1 MSSQG
6 DSYRQISPAAEERCA
21 RGLAPGSRLGPSSKI
36 MVVSDEIRKCVVFV
50 GFQVASGEMRLAGSA
65 FFVSRAEEGTKGVDI
80 FLATA
85 KHVIDGIRNLGLSE
99 VFIRVNTNQGESVW
113 AKCQHNDWLFH
124 PTDQSVD
131 LALLRTGVPDG
142 WDHLVIPSSMC
153 ATSEILRKNEVGLG
167 DEVFVVGLFR
177 HHHGVR
183 KNIPIVRVGNLAA
196 MAEEK
201 VSTKDFGLV
210 DAYLIEARSIGG
222 LSGSPVFLNMG
233 AVRYLDGG
241 VKHARNGLM
250 VILLGLVHG
259 HYDVPSSS
267 VDTVDA
273 QSPETLS
280 PERVNTGIAIVV
292 PMEKIRETIAAHST
306 GVV

>member
-1 MSSQG
+1 
-6 DSYRQISPAAEERCA
+6 
-21 RGLAPGSRLGPSSKI
+21 
-36 MVVSDEIRKCVVFV
+36 MVVSDEIRKCVVFI
-50 GFQVASGEMRLAGSA
+50 GFQMANGEMRLAGSA
-65 FFVSRAEEGTKGVDI
+65 FFVSCAEEGTKGADI

-99 VFIRVNTNQGESVW
+99 VFIRANTKQGESIW
-113 AKCQHNDWLFH
+113 EKCQRNDWLFH

-153 ATSEILRKNEVGLG
+153 ATSETLRKNEVGLG
-167 DEVFVVGLFR
+167 DEVFIVGLFR
-177 HHHGVR
+177 HHHGTR

-201 VSTKDFGLV
+201 VSTRDFGLV

-241 VKHARNGLM
+241 VKHAQNGLM

-273 QSPETLS
+273 QSTEALS
-280 PERVNTGIAIVV
+280 SERVNTGIAIVV

-306 GVV
+306 GVA

>member
-1 MSSQG
+1 MA
-6 DSYRQISPAAEERCA
+6 D
-21 RGLAPGSRLGPSSKI
+21 
-36 MVVSDEIRKCVVFV
+36 
-50 GFQVASGEMRLAGSA
+50 GEMRLAGSA
-65 FFVSRAEEGTKGVDI
+65 FFVSRAEEGTKGVDV

-99 VFIRVNTNQGESVW
+99 VFIRANTKQGESVW
-113 AKCQHNDWLFH
+113 AKCQSNDWLFH
-124 PTDQSVD
+124 PTDQTAD

-153 ATSEILRKNEVGLG
+153 ATSEVLQKNEVGLG

-177 HHHGVR
+177 HHHGSR

-210 DAYLIEARSIGG
+210 DAHLIEARSIGG

-233 AVRYLDGG
+233 VVRYLDGG
-241 VKHARNGLM
+241 VKYAQNGLM
-250 VILLGLVHG
+250 VLLLGLIHG
-259 HYDVPSSS
+259 HYDVPNSS
-267 VDTVDA
+267 VDTVDG
-273 QSPETLS
+273 QSAETLS
-280 PERVNTGIAIVV
+280 AERVNTGIAIVV
-292 PMEKIRETIAAHST
+292 PMEKIREAIAAHST
-306 GVV
+306 GVA